1 MRLSRVRGLIRRR
14 ILVNFRV
21 DPDVMQ
27 RQLPVPFRPKLLGDA
42 AVAGICLIR
51 LEQMR
56 PALMPLPLGVW
67 SENAAHRVAVE
78 WADELGRRRE
88 GVYIP
93 RRDSSSWLNH
103 LVGGRLFPGEHQRA
117 RFRVHDADGRIALTL
132 RSDDGQVWLN
142 LRARPAD
149 ALPPSSRFPSLEAA
163 SDFFA
168 AGSVGYSVTSGG
180 TRLDGVC
187 LCTQVWRVEPLEVE
201 SVFSSYFADPRRF
214 PPGSVEFDCALLMR
228 NIRHRWEQVSAFQT
242 EGEKPHAYQT

>member
-1 MRLSRVRGLIRRR
+1 MRLSRVRGSIRRR

-21 DPDVMQ
+21 DSDVMQ
-27 RQLPVPFRPKLLGDA
+27 RQLPVPFRPKLLGNA

-78 WADELGRRRE
+78 WADELGRRHE

-103 LVGGRLFPGEHQRA
+103 LVGGHLFPGEHQRA

-132 RSDDGQVWLN
+132 RSDD
-142 LRARPAD
+142 
-149 ALPPSSRFPSLEAA
+149 
-163 SDFFA
+163 
-168 AGSVGYSVTSGG
+168 
-180 TRLDGVC
+180 
-187 LCTQVWRVEPLEVE
+187 
-201 SVFSSYFADPRRF
+201 
-214 PPGSVEFDCALLMR
+214 
-228 NIRHRWEQVSAFQT
+228 
-242 EGEKPHAYQT
+242 